1 MLGTLLMVHLPAS
14 GRHYQARLR
23 SRYSHR
29 YTNQPCLRVSL
40 EMRRA

>member
-1 MLGTLLMVHLPAS
+1 MVHLPAS
-14 GRHYQARLR
+14 GRHYQAPLR

-40 EMRRA
+40 EMRHA